1 MPHIIRIFVLTLLAI
16 SSLVVSARTVTS
28 DRAVQ
33 IAAEF
38 FGGQTHANAPLK
50 IKSLSHGVGT
60 PASQPYYIFNAPTQ
74 GNGFVIISGDDR
86 IQRILGYSDTGVF
99 DPDNVPPQL
108 ADLLEQYA
116 TQIGSINSSSTHSSW
131 AAPARSAGE
140 GGILLETANWGQ
152 GEPYNALSPKFDGQ
166 HAPTGCVATAMAIV
180 MKYHNWPDT
189 YNWSDMPVN
198 IVSDGQQPEIAR
210 LMKDAGES
218 VFMDYG
224 SIESGANMNW
234 VGHKLQ
240 YDFKYSPDCQFIT
253 SQNFGNEEWV
263 SMLRDNLEKGD
274 PVIYN
279 GTGTGN
285 HAFIIDG
292 IKGDLYHVNWGW
304 DGRFN
309 GYFALSALQPGEGSD
324 FSYNSAMVINITP
337 DKSGKIY
344 SNAFTDYGYFWALQ
358 GFQEF
363 MNVNV
368 SNIEQGVP
376 FDFMHGSITFPAGF
390 KGDVGL
396 GIIDD
401 EDNIRQVL
409 AYTPRSTWSDLENK
423 YVLTGYDLGFSDVT
437 PSIDVKPTDR
447 LQLITKHDG
456 EDDWKLVLG
465 TIEGPSFIPVTEIVP
480 RTVKCS
486 YDLDEGLYITFF
498 YHVDKAL
505 ENPAGKGE
513 IDLLRGS
520 KFEIA
525 VNKLNPEDNGLLELR
540 AEACGALDSLVN
552 VIDENEIRYAWN
564 LTSDISIQVRNLQLV
579 DKEIVMLAGS
589 ISSLISETEA
599 RTISELKIIGTLDA
613 SDIWYIRDKF
623 VNLKS
628 LDISATTI
636 LEYTLPESTPG
647 YKDVQIADYLP
658 QYAFWQMKQL
668 KKICLPSGLKGICE
682 YGIAYLPVEDI
693 DIPEGVEY
701 IAPNSFY
708 GCEKLESVIMRTMSP
723 CNIDTST
730 FEQTLCPLQ
739 GVLFVPEKCKQTYA
753 NTVVWQEF
761 EQIVETN
768 NPEKFLET
776 QDIDNINYK
785 MKGERA
791 MIVDGKNAVGDLVVP
806 AYIDI
811 DGHQCPVVEI
821 KDNAFAYGIITSIIM
836 PNTIKHI
843 GASCFIGCYDLK
855 SVTLSNTL
863 TSIPAYAFCECRSLE
878 EIINLDKITYIEQD
892 VFSGTGFKKFYIHK
906 NFTPTTGLISPFGNM
921 RELECYEVE
930 EGNPYYSVK
939 DNVLYRTP
947 EYRLESVPGK
957 LNMPLTI
964 WDEATEIGSYAISN
978 VENLES
984 LVIPDNIRSI
994 SYNGI
999 YDNPNLI
1006 HIVLPV
1012 NVSADWFAIQNVFSC
1027 ESLTIRDQKTPLKNL
1042 FSGNWV
1048 KNIYFDSSSTAKFNI
1063 AEIANGFDVI
1073 PNVYCNSVNPSLIN
1087 LDESS
1092 TFVPGQA
1099 KCDITGSIV
1108 SEMWKYSLNR
1118 ENGKLQIKPLIEDIL
1133 IDQVLVNGIK
1143 IAPDAENIYHYN
1155 NTLARSASYDPDVL
1169 VDYTLHGF
1177 QHMTTHYTPEFN
1189 ATLPDEELGALSSMG
1204 RVDSDNMISLNVS
1217 GSTLYI
1223 SGANENS
1230 CAFIYDIIGN
1240 VVYHGTQRKICDLTP
1255 GVYIVTIENHS
1266 FKIAIK

>member
-131 AAPARSAGE
+131 ATPARSAGE

-152 GEPYNALSPKFDGQ
+152 GEPYNALCPKLDGQ

-505 ENPAGKGE
+505 ENPTGKGE

-564 LTSDISIQVRNLQLV
+564 LTTDISIQVRNLQLV

-628 LDISATTI
+628 LDISGTTI

-668 KKICLPSGLKGICE
+668 KKI
-682 YGIAYLPVEDI
+682 
-693 DIPEGVEY
+693 
-701 IAPNSFY
+701 
-708 GCEKLESVIMRTMSP
+708 SV
-723 CNIDTST
+723 
-730 FEQTLCPLQ
+730 
-739 GVLFVPEKCKQTYA
+739 
-753 NTVVWQEF
+753 
-761 EQIVETN
+761 
-768 NPEKFLET
+768 
-776 QDIDNINYK
+776 
-785 MKGERA
+785 
-791 MIVDGKNAVGDLVVP
+791 
-806 AYIDI
+806 
-811 DGHQCPVVEI
+811 
-821 KDNAFAYGIITSIIM
+821 
-836 PNTIKHI
+836 
-843 GASCFIGCYDLK
+843 
-855 SVTLSNTL
+855 
-863 TSIPAYAFCECRSLE
+863 
-878 EIINLDKITYIEQD
+878 
-892 VFSGTGFKKFYIHK
+892 
-906 NFTPTTGLISPFGNM
+906 
-921 RELECYEVE
+921 
-930 EGNPYYSVK
+930 
-939 DNVLYRTP
+939 
-947 EYRLESVPGK
+947 
-957 LNMPLTI
+957 
-964 WDEATEIGSYAISN
+964 
-978 VENLES
+978 
-984 LVIPDNIRSI
+984 
-994 SYNGI
+994 
-999 YDNPNLI
+999 
-1006 HIVLPV
+1006 
-1012 NVSADWFAIQNVFSC
+1012 
-1027 ESLTIRDQKTPLKNL
+1027 
-1042 FSGNWV
+1042 
-1048 KNIYFDSSSTAKFNI
+1048 
-1063 AEIANGFDVI
+1063 
-1073 PNVYCNSVNPSLIN
+1073 
-1087 LDESS
+1087 
-1092 TFVPGQA
+1092 
-1099 KCDITGSIV
+1099 
-1108 SEMWKYSLNR
+1108 
-1118 ENGKLQIKPLIEDIL
+1118 
-1133 IDQVLVNGIK
+1133 
-1143 IAPDAENIYHYN
+1143 
-1155 NTLARSASYDPDVL
+1155 
-1169 VDYTLHGF
+1169 
-1177 QHMTTHYTPEFN
+1177 
-1189 ATLPDEELGALSSMG
+1189 
-1204 RVDSDNMISLNVS
+1204 
-1217 GSTLYI
+1217 
-1223 SGANENS
+1223 
-1230 CAFIYDIIGN
+1230 
-1240 VVYHGTQRKICDLTP
+1240 
-1255 GVYIVTIENHS
+1255 
-1266 FKIAIK
+1266 